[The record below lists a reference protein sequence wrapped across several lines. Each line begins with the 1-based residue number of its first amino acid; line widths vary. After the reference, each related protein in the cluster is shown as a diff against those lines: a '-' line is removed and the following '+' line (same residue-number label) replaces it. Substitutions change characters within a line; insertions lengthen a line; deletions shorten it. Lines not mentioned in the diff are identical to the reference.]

1 MIKKRKT
8 FSLGI
13 DLGGIKTEGVVL
25 DRDLKVLFRKR
36 IPTQKEKGYEH
47 LIKDIA
53 FLYDEMVD
61 LIDNKAHTFGIGTSG
76 SISKKTGFIKNSNL
90 AILNSTPFI
99 QDLEKAINRKVAWQ
113 NDSNCFVLAEANFGA
128 GKGKKRVFGAI
139 MGSGIGGGMIF
150 DGKLIN
156 GLQSLAGEWGHSIIS
171 SYGPQC
177 HCGKIGCI
185 ETFISGPSVERKYK
199 EMFEEEISMQEIVK
213 RYRLGDEKSRIIM
226 SEFFLYFGKSVSN
239 LIAILDPEIII
250 LGGGLS
256 NIDEL
261 YTIGLSKVKDFV
273 FNDEL
278 TTPIVRNKCG
288 DSAGVLGAA
297 LIGE

>member
-25 DRDLKVLFRKR
+25 DKDLKVLFRKR
-36 IPTQKEKGYEH
+36 IPTQKDKGYEQ
-47 LIKDIA
+47 LVKDISY
-53 FLYDEMVD
+53 LYSEMVD
-61 LIDNKAHTFGIGTSG
+61 LIDGKPHTFGLGTSG
-76 SISKKTGFIKNSNL
+76 SISKKTGLIKNSNL
-90 AILNSTPFI
+90 SIINSKPLI
-99 QDLEKAINRKVAWQ
+99 QDLEKSINRKVAWQ

-150 DGKLIN
+150 DGKLIS

-185 ETFISGPSVERKYK
+185 ETYISGPGVQNKYK
-199 EMFEEEISMQEIVK
+199 EMFQEELSMPEIVK
-213 RYRLGDEKSRIIM
+213 AYRLGDEKARIVM

-273 FNDEL
+273 FNDEF

>member
-8 FSLGI
+8 YSLGI
-13 DLGGIKTEGVVL
+13 DLGGTKTEGVVL
-25 DRDLKVLFRKR
+25 DKDLKVLFRKR
-36 IPTQKEKGYEH
+36 IPTAKEKGYDH
-47 LIKDIA
+47 LLKDLG
-53 FLYDEMVD
+53 FLYEEMVD
-61 LIDNKAHTFGIGTSG
+61 IVEGKPHTFGIGTPG
-76 SISKKTGFIKNSNL
+76 SISKKTGLMKNSNIIF
-90 AILNSTPFI
+90 ANGMPFV
-99 QDLEKAINRKVAWQ
+99 QDLEAKIKRKLAWQ
-113 NDSNCFVLAEANFGA
+113 NDSNCFVIAEANFGA

-139 MGSGIGGGMIF
+139 MGTGIGGGMIF
-150 DGKLIN
+150 DGKLID
-156 GLQSLAGEWGHSIIS
+156 GHQSLAGEWGHSIIS

-185 ETFISGPSVERKYK
+185 ETFISGSGVENKFF
-199 EMFEEEISMQEIVK
+199 EMFKERISMQEIVR
-213 RYRLGDEKSRIIM
+213 RYRLSDESARIVM
-226 SEFFLYFGKSVSN
+226 SEFFLYFGKAVSN
-239 LIAILDPEIII
+239 LIAILDPDIII

-261 YTIGLSKVKDFV
+261 YTIGVNKIRDFV

-297 LIGE
+297 LIGV

>member
-1 MIKKRKT
+1 MKGKRKVY
-8 FSLGI
+8 SLGI
-13 DLGGIKTEGVVL
+13 DLGGTKTEGVVL
-25 DRDLKVLFRKR
+25 DKDLKVLFRKR
-36 IPTQKEKGYEH
+36 IPTAKDKGYDH
-47 LIKDIA
+47 LLTNLA
-53 FLYDEMVD
+53 WLHEEMVD
-61 LIDNKAHTFGIGTSG
+61 IVDGKPHTFGIGTPGSFSQRTG
-76 SISKKTGFIKNSNL
+76 LMKNSSISFMNGKAFV
-90 AILNSTPFI
+90 
-99 QDLEKAINRKVAWQ
+99 QDLESSLNRSVAWQ

-150 DGKLIN
+150 DGKLIS
-156 GLQSLAGEWGHSIIS
+156 GRQSLAGEWGHSIIS
-171 SYGPQC
+171 SYGARC

-185 ETFISGPSVERKYK
+185 ETFISGSGIENKFF
-199 EMFEEEISMQEIVK
+199 EMFKERVPMQEIVR
-213 RYRLGDEKSRIIM
+213 RYRLGDDQAKIIM
-226 SEFFLYFGKSVSN
+226 SEFFIYFGKAVSN
-239 LIAILDPEIII
+239 LITILDPDIII

-261 YTIGLSKVKDFV
+261 YTLGVNRVRDYI

-297 LIGE
+297 LIGV

>member
-8 FSLGI
+8 FSIGI
-13 DLGGIKTEGVVL
+13 DLGGTKTEGVVL
-25 DRDLKVLFRKR
+25 DKDMKVLFRKR
-36 IPTQKEKGYEH
+36 IPTVKDKGY
-47 LIKDIA
+47 D
-53 FLYDEMVD
+53 FLLDQLGYLYEEMVD
-61 LIDNKAHTFGIGTSG
+61 ITEGKQHTFGIGTPG
-76 SISKKTGFIKNSNL
+76 SISKKTGLMKNSN
-90 AILNSTPFI
+90 ITFMNGRPFLE
-99 QDLEKAINRKVAWQ
+99 DLETKLQRKVGWQ

-139 MGSGIGGGMIF
+139 MGTGIGGGMIF
-150 DGKLIN
+150 DGKLVD
-156 GLQSLAGEWGHSIIS
+156 GHQMLAGEWGHSIIS
-171 SYGPQC
+171 SYGHQC

-185 ETFISGPSVERKYK
+185 ETFISGSGVQKKFY
-199 EMFEEEISMQEIVK
+199 EMFQEELSMEDIVR
-213 RYRLGDEKSRIIM
+213 RYRLGAEEARIVM
-226 SEFFLYFGKSVSN
+226 SEFFLYFGKAVSN
-239 LIAILDPEIII
+239 LIAILDPDIII

-261 YTIGLSKVKDFV
+261 YTIGVSKVKDFV

-297 LIGE
+297 LIGV

>member
-1 MIKKRKT
+1 MNKKRKT

-13 DLGGIKTEGVVL
+13 DVGSTKTEGVVL
-25 DRDLKVLFRKR
+25 DKDMKVLFRKR
-36 IPTQKEKGYEH
+36 IPTQKDKGYDF

-53 FLYDEMVD
+53 FLYEEMVD
-61 LIDNKAHTFGIGTSG
+61 LVDGKGHTFGIGTSG
-76 SISKKTGFIKNSNL
+76 SISKKTGLMKNSSL
-90 AILNSTPFI
+90 GFLNGMPLI
-99 QDLEKAINRKVAWQ
+99 QDLEGRLNRKVAWQ

-128 GKGKKRVFGAI
+128 GKGKKKVFGAI

-150 DGKLIN
+150 DGKLIH
-156 GLQSLAGEWGHSIIS
+156 GHQSLAGEWGHSIIS
-171 SYGPQC
+171 SYGPPC

-185 ETFISGPSVERKYK
+185 ETFISGTGVQNKFR
-199 EMFEEEISMQEIVK
+199 EMFEEEISMPEIVK
-213 RYRLGDEKSRIIM
+213 RYRLGDENARIVM

-239 LIAILDPEIII
+239 LITILDPEIII

-273 FNDEL
+273 FNDEF

-297 LIGE
+297 LIGT

>member
-8 FSLGI
+8 YSLGI

-25 DRDLKVLFRKR
+25 DKDLKVLFRKR
-36 IPTQKEKGYEH
+36 IPTQKDKGYEH
-47 LIKDIA
+47 LIRDISY
-53 FLYDEMVD
+53 LYSEMVD
-61 LIDNKAHTFGIGTSG
+61 LIDQKPHTFGIGTSG

-90 AILNSTPFI
+90 SIINSRPFV

-185 ETFISGPSVERKYK
+185 ETYISGPGVENKYK
-199 EMFEEEISMQEIVK
+199 EMFQEDITMPEIVK
-213 RYRLGDEKSRIIM
+213 RYRLGDEKARIVM

-273 FNDEL
+273 FNDEF

>member
-1 MIKKRKT
+1 MNKKRKL

-13 DLGGIKTEGVVL
+13 DLGGSKTEGVVL
-25 DRDLKVLFRKR
+25 GQDLKVLFRKR
-36 IPTQKEKGYEH
+36 IPT
-47 LIKDIA
+47 IKDKGFDFLMNELA
-53 FLYDEMVD
+53 FLYSEMVD
-61 LIDNKAHTFGIGTSG
+61 FVDGKPHTFGIGTPG
-76 SISKKTGFIKNSNL
+76 SFSRKTGLMKNSNL
-90 AILNSTPFI
+90 TFLNGQPFL
-99 QDLEKAINRKVAWQ
+99 QYLEKKLDREVGWQ
-113 NDSNCFVLAEANFGA
+113 NDSNCFVIAEANFGA

-139 MGSGIGGGMIF
+139 MGTGIGGGMIF
-150 DGKLIN
+150 EGKLVN
-156 GLQSLAGEWGHSIIS
+156 GHQMIAGEWGHSIIS

-185 ETFISGPSVERKYK
+185 ETFISGSAIEKKYTATTKESV
-199 EMFEEEISMQEIVK
+199 SMQEVVK
-213 RYRLGDEKSRIIM
+213 RYRLGDESAKMIM
-226 SEFFLYFGKSVSN
+226 SEFFLYFGKAVSN
-239 LIAILDPEIII
+239 LITILDPDIII

-261 YTIGLSKVKDFV
+261 YTIGINKVRDFV

-297 LIGE
+297 LIGV